1 MTDVNEEIV
10 RVYFELKGYFVY
22 PNLKYTVT
30 KKGIRG
36 DSDIDLAIYNLETEG
51 RAIVEVKGW
60 HSEKFSLSYF
70 TTTDTQNY
78 SDNRLFN
85 FIRPEAINKA
95 IDFFKRNKFRKILVI
110 SKLASTQREDCI
122 KLSKE
127 RGIDELIEFK
137 EILKY
142 VVTNVKPNKNYRDSE
157 FLQTV
162 RLLKTY
168 GFIITSEDEVKKNMQ
183 RFPGI

>member
-36 DSDIDLAIYNLETEG
+36 DSDIELAIYNLETG
-51 RAIVEVKGW
+51 NKAIVEVKGW
-60 HSEKFSLSYF
+60 HSENFSLTYF
-70 TTTDTQNY
+70 STTDFQNY

-85 FIRPEAINKA
+85 FIRPEAIKKA
-95 IDFFKRNKFRKILVI
+95 IEFFKTDDFRKILVI

-127 RGIDELIEFK
+127 RGIDELIEFY

-142 VVTNVKPNKNYRDSE
+142 VVENVVPNKNYRDSE

-162 RLLKTY
+162 RLLKNY
-168 GFIITSEDEVKKNMQ
+168 GFIKTEVTKS
-183 RFPGI
+183 